1 MGKHNDYCVILA
13 GGLGKRLW
21 PSSRKNMPKQFLD
34 FFGAGRTLLQQTY
47 DRIARIVPTDHIYIS
62 TFEDYVPF
70 VEQQLP
76 EVTTERILAEP
87 VQLSTAPA
95 TAWAAYHIILRDPDA
110 TIFVTP
116 CDQMILNE
124 NLFEKEMRA
133 ALDFASNHS
142 VFLALGVKA
151 TQPNTAY
158 GYIQMGDSIE
168 EKLYKVQSFLEKP
181 DTEYAETFVQSGEF
195 LWNTGLFVWNAR
207 TFRKLLHEMMP
218 VLEEQLLQENG
229 SIKTERELDLVQQ
242 LYPANLHRSIDLV
255 ILDKCENVYVM
266 ECSFGWADIG
276 CWPELYHVV
285 DKDVDGNAVI
295 GGGHVE
301 LSDSQN
307 NLVMVPSQKAAI
319 VCGLDGYLVADKGN
333 VLLICPNNDPGLVK
347 RLAKEAR
354 IQLGEDFA

>member
-62 TFEDYVPF
+62 TFEEYVPF

-133 ALDFASNHS
+133 ALDFASSHS
-142 VFLALGVKA
+142 VFLALGVKS
-151 TQPNTAY
+151 TQPNTA
-158 GYIQMGDSIE
+158 
-168 EKLYKVQSFLEKP
+168 
-181 DTEYAETFVQSGEF
+181 
-195 LWNTGLFVWNAR
+195 
-207 TFRKLLHEMMP
+207 
-218 VLEEQLLQENG
+218 
-229 SIKTERELDLVQQ
+229 
-242 LYPANLHRSIDLV
+242 
-255 ILDKCENVYVM
+255 
-266 ECSFGWADIG
+266 
-276 CWPELYHVV
+276 
-285 DKDVDGNAVI
+285 
-295 GGGHVE
+295 
-301 LSDSQN
+301 
-307 NLVMVPSQKAAI
+307 
-319 VCGLDGYLVADKGN
+319 
-333 VLLICPNNDPGLVK
+333 
-347 RLAKEAR
+347 
-354 IQLGEDFA
+354 